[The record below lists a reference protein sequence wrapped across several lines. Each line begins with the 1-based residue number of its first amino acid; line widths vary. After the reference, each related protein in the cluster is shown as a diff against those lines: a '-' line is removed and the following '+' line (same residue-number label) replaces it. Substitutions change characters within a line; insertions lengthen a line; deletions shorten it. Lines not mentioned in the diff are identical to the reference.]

1 MKMIVVNQQLQYV
14 YCPISQ
20 EVKVTINFDQLIE
33 YGMPKNFLKNSNMK
47 CGGKTITKPSSR
59 KTRLKCLWINSLK
72 FHIVCFYCMPRWG
85 LPTTCFNLI
94 EIFFKKNNKRSET
107 SLPSSFSTSFYKK
120 NICEFIFCWLAKF
133 NFLVVFT
140 SWDYG

>member
-1 MKMIVVNQQLQYV
+1 MMKMIVVNQQLQYV

-94 EIFFKKNNKRSET
+94 EIFLKKTIRDLKLV
-107 SLPSSFSTSFYKK
+107 SLPHFLHH
-120 NICEFIFCWLAKF
+120 FIRKIFVNLYSADWPNLIF
-133 NFLVVFT
+133 
-140 SWDYG
+140 W

>member
-1 MKMIVVNQQLQYV
+1 MIVVNQQLQYV

-94 EIFFKKNNKRSET
+94 EIFLKKTIRDLKLV
-107 SLPSSFSTSFYKK
+107 SLPHFLHH
-120 NICEFIFCWLAKF
+120 FIRKIFVTLYSADWPNLIF
-133 NFLVVFT
+133 
-140 SWDYG
+140 W